1 MTPKK
6 AISTSNAPG
15 AIGPY
20 SQAIASGKLLF
31 TSGQLPIDPATGKM
45 VEGSV
50 ADRAHQAIK
59 NLIAIIEAAGG
70 SLDNVVKT
78 TVFLADIGDFQAV
91 NAVYAKYFSSPFP
104 ARSAYQVAALPL
116 GADIEIEAIVAIG

>member
-91 NAVYAKYFSSPFP
+91 NAVYVEYFSSPFP